1 MTPTRLLLA
10 ALVGVA
16 ACTGTPGE
24 DAPLGAEAPAG
35 AAEAPASRAEAAGL
49 DEDQAA
55 ALAALGVP
63 VYVPVMPAGWTLVRA
78 TADST
83 TDGGAVWPEYAVEYR
98 TDRGTCLSLVGAS
111 EGLGDVM
118 VDEPPYERDVRV
130 PGVPMHGPAR
140 LGWGVAG
147 ERAEGWEDGRVATEW
162 FGADV
167 LAVRAEAA
175 RTDACAP
182 ASPEAVETLVGSLRP
197 LDPADDAANVG
208 LVSFVESG
216 EDVAETPP
224 GPDPEAV
231 ARDAFGTAEAGQL
244 PAIVETLRRH
254 GRVVVVMVTL
264 ADAADDSVRD
274 QRTRAVL
281 VRRADGWHV
290 HAAGQ
295 QVRCQP
301 GRGHA
306 EWSAEFCV

>member
-1 MTPTRLLLA
+1 MTPTRLLIA

-16 ACTGTPGE
+16 ACTGTPA
-24 DAPLGAEAPAG
+24 DDVPAAPAAG
-35 AAEAPASRAEAAGL
+35 TAEVPASRAEAAGL
-49 DEDQAA
+49 DDDQAA

-78 TADST
+78 TTDSLAEGT
-83 TDGGAVWPEYAVEYR
+83 AVWPEYGLDYR

-118 VDEPPYERDVRV
+118 LDAPPYERDVRV
-130 PGVPMHGPAR
+130 PGVPMHGAAR

-167 LAVRAEAA
+167 LAVRVEAS
-175 RTDACAP
+175 RTDACPP

-197 LDPADDAANVG
+197 LDPADDVANVG
-208 LVSFVESG
+208 PVSFVEAG
-216 EDVAETPP
+216 EGMVETPP

-231 ARDAFGTAEAGQL
+231 ARAAFGRADDGQM
-244 PAIVETLRRH
+244 PAIVETLRQS
-254 GRVVVVMVTL
+254 GRVAVVLVTL

-274 QRTRAVL
+274 QRTRVVL
-281 VRRADGWHV
+281 VRRSDGWHV